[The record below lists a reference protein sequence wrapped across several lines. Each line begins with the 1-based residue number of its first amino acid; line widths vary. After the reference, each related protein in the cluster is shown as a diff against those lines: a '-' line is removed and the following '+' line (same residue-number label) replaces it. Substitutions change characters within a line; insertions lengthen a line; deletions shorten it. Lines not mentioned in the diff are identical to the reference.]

1 MELNQRLKEL
11 RQNIDKIDLELK
23 SLLEERVR
31 VCIEVAYVKDQLN
44 LPITNSNREDMVLK
58 RSRPFEQVF
67 KEIISI
73 CKRAER
79 EVPKND

>member
-31 VCIEVAYVKDQLN
+31 VCIEVAHVKDQLN

-58 RSRPFEQVF
+58 RARPFEQVF

-73 CKRAER
+73 CKKAER